1 MSDAQFFRK
10 YANIIAEAETQ
21 QLDEGVADSLKQL
34 YQSAVSKIKA
44 IPDFKK
50 YYDAAKPL
58 AKQAFRASKGCK
70 TPEELKQALLPI
82 AQSMQLPA
90 TEGALNT
97 TAGYAHAAAA
107 TAAAT
112 YLSVAVGYL
121 GLYGSVAQY
130 IAQGDTG
137 GAFATA
143 VFSVIGQ
150 LMALMLALTS
160 ISEARGND
168 KYNQRVGYTK
178 GSSINFDKKMF

>member
-1 MSDAQFFRK
+1 MTTELMRK

-21 QLDEGVADSLKQL
+21 QLDEGVIDSLKQL

-50 YYDAAKPL
+50 YYNAAKPL
-58 AKQAFRASKGCK
+58 AKQAMQAAKGCK

-82 AQSMQLPA
+82 AQSMQIPA

-97 TAGYAHAAAA
+97 TAGYVHAAAA

-112 YLSVAVGYL
+112 YLSVAAGYL
-121 GLYGSVAQY
+121 GMYGSVAQY
-130 IAQGDTG
+130 MVQGDPA
-137 GAFATA
+137 GAASIA
-143 VFSVIGQ
+143 VFGVVGQ
-150 LMALMLALTS
+150 FMALFLALVS

-178 GSSINFDKKMF
+178 DSSINFDKKIF